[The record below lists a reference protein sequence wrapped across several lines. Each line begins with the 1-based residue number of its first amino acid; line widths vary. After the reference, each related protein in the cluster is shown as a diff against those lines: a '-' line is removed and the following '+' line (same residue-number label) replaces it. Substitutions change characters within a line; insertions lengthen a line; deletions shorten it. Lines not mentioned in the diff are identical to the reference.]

1 LNKSLRLIF
10 LVLFLFLI
18 SVGLILNLQDFDNF
32 NDTINNRE
40 INSIEGVAISAI
52 DIYTLEWNKT
62 WGGLANDNG
71 YGIAADSS
79 GNLFITGDTNSY
91 GAANQDAFLLKY
103 DSSGNLEW
111 NKTWGG
117 SNGDHGLGIAVDASG
132 NVFITG
138 YTSSYGAGNQDAF
151 LLKYD
156 SSGNLEW
163 NKTWGGSLGDF
174 GRGVAVDSSGNIF
187 ITGDTNR
194 GTAGPDVFLLK
205 YDSSGNFQWEKT
217 WGGFA
222 TDIGRGVAVDGSG
235 NVFITGH
242 NNQGGNPGSGA
253 DVFLFKYDSSG
264 IPARFKILFFT

>member
-1 LNKSLRLIF
+1 MNKSLRLIF

-91 GAANQDAFLLKY
+91 GAA
-103 DSSGNLEW
+103 
-111 NKTWGG
+111 
-117 SNGDHGLGIAVDASG
+117 
-132 NVFITG
+132 
-138 YTSSYGAGNQDAF
+138 NQDAF